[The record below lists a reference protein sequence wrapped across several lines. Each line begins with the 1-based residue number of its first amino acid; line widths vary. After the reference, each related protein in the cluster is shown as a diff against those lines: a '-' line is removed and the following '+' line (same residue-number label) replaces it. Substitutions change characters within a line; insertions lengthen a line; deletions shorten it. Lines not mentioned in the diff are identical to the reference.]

1 MSDAAR
7 DQVWRGSQHKGAT
20 FIVALAV
27 ADVVNDTYGNE
38 FFMHIDLLAQ
48 KTRLSRRS
56 VMMALEEL
64 TRDGWL
70 VELESGQGR
79 GNKNRY
85 RWQFIDDLP
94 VIFDTKR
101 KGANSARFN
110 EAEKVQNFPQKVQN
124 FPKSHLDTNLLLTE
138 RTETLFEEFW
148 KIYPR
153 HDAKKTAKTSFLKAI
168 KTTDPQVIIKAATA
182 YAAIPRDPK
191 YIAMAATWLNQER
204 WADESVTMTAPTPSQ
219 PPTPTPPKFSTA
231 DIPQGVPMP
240 EDIKAI
246 VERYRKQA

>member
-7 DQVWRGSQHKGAT
+7 DQVWRGSNHKGAT

-79 GNKNRY
+79 GNKSRY

-94 VIFDTKR
+94 IIFDTKR

-110 EAEKVQNFPQKVQN
+110 DAEKVQNFPQKVQN
-124 FPKSHLDTNLLLTE
+124 FPKSPIDTNLLLTE

-153 HDAKKTAKTSFLKAI
+153 HDAKKTAKAAFLKAI
-168 KTTDPQVIIKAATA
+168 KTTDPQLIIKGASQ
-182 YAAIPRDPK
+182 YASVPRDPK
-191 YIAMAATWLNQER
+191 FVAMATTWLNQER
-204 WADESVTMTAPTPSQ
+204 WNDESINPQAPVEPA
-219 PPTPTPPKFSTA
+219 TPTPPRYVAEERTDA
-231 DIPQGVPMP
+231 APMP
-240 EDIKAI
+240 ADLVAM
-246 VERYRKQA
+246 VQRYRKSAL